1 LILLP
6 GITPLGRPNLPGSE
20 AWEFMADRLT
30 QDLLLQKL
38 VFFVIAAVL
47 KQALLFGRFEG
58 S

>member
-1 LILLP
+1 
-6 GITPLGRPNLPGSE
+6 
-20 AWEFMADRLT
+20 MADSLT
-30 QDLLLQKL
+30 QSLLLQKL